1 MKENL
6 IYIGFAALGAF
17 FLYLIVKSIIEGIKR
32 AKFRKKNRETQ
43 FSGSAVKE
51 EKGFWASLFTPKY
64 SSRAEAI
71 GDYGEKRV
79 SSFLEDLDCEDYRV
93 YNDLLIRNGNYTTQV
108 DHIVISRYGV
118 FVLETKNVHGK
129 VYGGGNA
136 EFWKQYLP
144 DTGYKRYGFTQEHQ
158 LRNPIWQ
165 NDGHIKTL
173 RKHVFGNDVP
183 IYGIVVF
190 PSDTDINVMAEQP
203 VLNMYNVVPYIKQYR
218 DEVLSSEQMGFYHR
232 RLLEVISTSESDRKE
247 HFGNVYR
254 NKERRDEAVASGR
267 CPRCSGSLILI
278 NGKYSQFYGC
288 SNYPK
293 CNYTLKKSD

>member
-1 MKENL
+1 MKNL
-6 IYIGFAALGAF
+6 LLIAGLVVLGAF
-17 FLYLIVKSIIEGIKR
+17 VCYLIVKSIIESIKR
-32 AKFRKKNRETQ
+32 EQFRKKNRETQ

-51 EKGFWASLFTPKY
+51 EKGFWASLFSPKY
-64 SSRAEAI
+64 GSRAEAI

-79 SSFLEDLDCEDYRV
+79 SSSLEDLDCGDYRV
-93 YNDLLIRNGNYTTQV
+93 YNDLLVRNGNYTTQV
-108 DHIVISRYGV
+108 DHIIISRYGV

-144 DTGYKRYGFTQEHQ
+144 DTGYRRYGFTQEHQ

-173 RKHVFGNDVP
+173 RRLVFGNDVP
-183 IYGIVVF
+183 VYGIVVF
-190 PSDTDINVMAEQP
+190 PSDTDINVTAEQP

-218 DEVLSSEQMGFYHR
+218 DVVLSSDQMGFYRR
-232 RLLEVISTSESDRKE
+232 RLLEVISISESDRKE
-247 HFGNVYR
+247 HLCNVYR

-267 CPRCSGSLILI
+267 CPRCGGRLVLR
-278 NGKYSQFYGC
+278 NGRYGQFYGC

-293 CNYTLKKSD
+293 CNYILNR

>member
-1 MKENL
+1 MNEIL
-6 IYIGFAALGAF
+6 IYIGLAALCALI
-17 FLYLIVKSIIEGIKR
+17 LYLIVKSIIESIKR
-32 AKFRKKNRETQ
+32 EQFRRRNRETQ

-51 EKGFWASLFTPKY
+51 EKGFWTSLFAPKY

-136 EFWKQYLP
+136 
-144 DTGYKRYGFTQEHQ
+144 GYKRYGFTQENQ

-173 RKHVFGNDVP
+173 RKLVFGNDVP
-183 IYGIVVF
+183 IYGLVVF
-190 PSDTDINVMAEQP
+190 PSDTEINVTASQP

-218 DEVLSSEQMGFYHR
+218 DAVLSSDQMGFYR
-232 RLLEVISTSESDRKE
+232 RQLLEVISTSESARKE
-247 HFGNVYR
+247 HLGNVYR
-254 NKERRDEAVASGR
+254 NKERRDTAVASGR
-267 CPRCSGSLILI
+267 CPRCGGSLVLR
-278 NGKYSQFYGC
+278 NGRYGQFYGC
-288 SNYPK
+288 SNYPR
-293 CNYTLKKSD
+293 CNYILNK